1 MKVKNNRRTFF
12 PTCGSD
18 DNINIINKNLNITD
32 VPVSEAVNGKL
43 TAQEKTE
50 LKNLITQNG
59 STDVITSYINTKLQ
73 KESIE
78 NNNVVLNV
86 ERTTDE
92 DSYMYDNVAI
102 LQNGIEVGAA
112 GISYGTDELPYVER
126 IDIYPEYQNK
136 GIGTKALKLIAD
148 KYGDYLIAPDNQD
161 AARLYARLGELV
173 ETDITS
179 YIDQGYGVYE
189 IYEGLKN
196 NMNVNKLNEASYGG
210 AYDIEDDMYFTKDDI
225 LEFTD
230 ELIDSLQDKGIFV
243 DLVDT
248 YITDGNRLVIVVED
262 EDGNEIDTDEFID
275 MRKIRRPKDIYKY
288 KNIFIKDILS
298 QYDELKSFNEDLDDE
313 IKPREPQARKDY
325 FGVGN
330 FYHIGRK
337 GDLSKDMEFI
347 KSMGSGVTAELVY
360 GDKSREYACKIAP
373 NKWKTDSGKTLS
385 DNDIASVAY
394 DDGKATINYMIKNK
408 PDNEFKSFNED
419 LDEIPVVDRLNFIN
433 KRRNGLPGIT
443 NISEF
448 IDCLNSVGK
457 DKFMVKETKA
467 GSNLSLAD
475 LKDEWMTLKRKGWKW
490 YTKNIPGDFLTYY
503 VFEKINKGENMKE
516 DLDISNMDNSFKYRL
531 LDRMKSDCEYYIN
544 GAKSNKHLFMQNPQA
559 QIKAMKDIYNS
570 FSEKDVPEWISM
582 EDINNYERQMC
593 NPMIKNNMKENLVE
607 DKNSYTLFDIDK
619 LLCVTGAQYLGA
631 KIPPAKRHCINE
643 INIPHNMRYKYF
655 KTTVEDYKDTIV
667 LNWITQEPFNTA
679 DFEVFIKEVKS
690 AFNQIIEDINYN
702 KPFKVA
708 VNVDCRDEN
717 CKKTQLLTFNKN
729 NIKENL
735 VEDDLYQLKAE
746 VENEVEKY
754 MTSEGFEPDEVKEY
768 SAVDVYFD
776 SKERD
781 RVIVE
786 VRAELSYDGL
796 FELGLRLDKIIAKY
810 DEDAYFEPEEPGI
823 TTAYIYNI
831 TPKKT
836 NKRSKQIKEDYEDEP
851 NYINDLYETLIQAQI
866 CIDKIKENYS
876 SDVYNIIKL
885 GIEQPLD
892 EFMAH
897 DENDW
902 TMLAAIKESHEE
914 AMNESICN
922 YVDRYNNIV
931 IYKCDGKYIAT
942 AINGKSVSG
951 KSIDDV
957 KSQLD
962 KIDAEYTK
970 HFRDLEEDKE
980 DDDYYDDEDDEN
992 NNYPKNLPEQF
1003 YSLYDK
1009 LNGDFW
1015 TRKDELKQDIEE
1027 INNPKYSVEEL
1038 NDEYVIVTDPE
1049 DDMHALQI
1057 FNGGTERTY
1066 ALDFNHIRYL

>member
-1 MKVKNNRRTFF
+1 M
-12 PTCGSD
+12 
-18 DNINIINKNLNITD
+18 I
-32 VPVSEAVNGKL
+32 
-43 TAQEKTE
+43 
-50 LKNLITQNG
+50 LK
-59 STDVITSYINTKLQ
+59 
-73 KESIE
+73 
-78 NNNVVLNV
+78 
-86 ERTTDE
+86 
-92 DSYMYDNVAI
+92 
-102 LQNGIEVGAA
+102 
-112 GISYGTDELPYVER
+112 
-126 IDIYPEYQNK
+126 
-136 GIGTKALKLIAD
+136 
-148 KYGDYLIAPDNQD
+148 
-161 AARLYARLGELV
+161 
-173 ETDITS
+173 
-179 YIDQGYGVYE
+179 
-189 IYEGLKN
+189 
-196 NMNVNKLNEASYGG
+196 EASYGG
-210 AYDIEDDMYFTKDDI
+210 AYDIEDDMYFTKEDLLD
-225 LEFTD
+225 FTD

-243 DLVDT
+243 DLIDM
-248 YITDGNRLVIVVED
+248 YITDGNRLVIAVED

-298 QYDELKSFNEDLDDE
+298 QYDELKSFNEDLDNE
-313 IKPREPQARKDY
+313 IKTREPQARKDY

-337 GDLSKDMEFI
+337 GDFSKDMEFI
-347 KSMGSGVTAELVY
+347 KSRGSGVTAELVY

-373 NKWKTDSGKTLS
+373 NKWETDSGKTLS

-408 PDNEFKSFNED
+408 PVPSKKEEELNHTTLTKNKDILSQYNELKSFNED
-419 LDEIPVVDRLNFIN
+419 LDEIPIVDKLNFIN
-433 KRRNGLPGIT
+433 KRGNGMPGIA
-443 NISEF
+443 NINEF

-490 YTKNIPGDFLTYY
+490 YTKNIPGEFLTYY

-516 DLDISNMDNSFKYRL
+516 
-531 LDRMKSDCEYYIN
+531 
-544 GAKSNKHLFMQNPQA
+544 
-559 QIKAMKDIYNS
+559 
-570 FSEKDVPEWISM
+570 
-582 EDINNYERQMC
+582 
-593 NPMIKNNMKENLVE
+593 
-607 DKNSYTLFDIDK
+607 
-619 LLCVTGAQYLGA
+619 
-631 KIPPAKRHCINE
+631 
-643 INIPHNMRYKYF
+643 
-655 KTTVEDYKDTIV
+655 
-667 LNWITQEPFNTA
+667 
-679 DFEVFIKEVKS
+679 
-690 AFNQIIEDINYN
+690 
-702 KPFKVA
+702 
-708 VNVDCRDEN
+708 
-717 CKKTQLLTFNKN
+717 
-729 NIKENL
+729 NL
-735 VEDDLYQLKAE
+735 VEDDLQQLKAE
-746 VENEVEKY
+746 IENEVEKY

-796 FELGLRLDKIIAKY
+796 FELGLRLDKIVANY

-831 TPKKT
+831 TPKKI

-851 NYINDLYETLIQAQI
+851 NYLNDLYEILIQAQV

-876 SDVYNIIKL
+876 SDVYDIIKF
-885 GIEQPLD
+885 GIEQNLD
-892 EFMAH
+892 EFMEH
-897 DENDW
+897 DEDGW

-931 IYKCDGKYIAT
+931 IYKCDDKYIAT

-1027 INNPKYSVEEL
+1027 INDPEYSVEEL

-1066 ALDFNHIRYL
+1066 VLDFDRIRYL

>member
-1 MKVKNNRRTFF
+1 M
-12 PTCGSD
+12 
-18 DNINIINKNLNITD
+18 I
-32 VPVSEAVNGKL
+32 
-43 TAQEKTE
+43 
-50 LKNLITQNG
+50 LK
-59 STDVITSYINTKLQ
+59 
-73 KESIE
+73 
-78 NNNVVLNV
+78 
-86 ERTTDE
+86 
-92 DSYMYDNVAI
+92 
-102 LQNGIEVGAA
+102 
-112 GISYGTDELPYVER
+112 
-126 IDIYPEYQNK
+126 
-136 GIGTKALKLIAD
+136 
-148 KYGDYLIAPDNQD
+148 
-161 AARLYARLGELV
+161 
-173 ETDITS
+173 
-179 YIDQGYGVYE
+179 
-189 IYEGLKN
+189 
-196 NMNVNKLNEASYGG
+196 EASYGG
-210 AYDIEDDMYFTKDDI
+210 AYDIEDDMYFTKDDL

-243 DLVDT
+243 DLVDM
-248 YITDGNRLVIVVED
+248 YITDGNRLVIAVED

-385 DNDIASVAY
+385 DNDIASIAY

-408 PDNEFKSFNED
+408 PAPPKKEEKLNHTTLTKNKDILSQYNEFKSFNED

-433 KRRNGLPGIT
+433 KRRNGMPGIA
-443 NISEF
+443 NINEF
-448 IDCLNSVGK
+448 IDCLNAVGK

-475 LKDEWMTLKRKGWKW
+475 LKDEWMTLKKKGWKW

-516 DLDISNMDNSFKYRL
+516 
-531 LDRMKSDCEYYIN
+531 
-544 GAKSNKHLFMQNPQA
+544 
-559 QIKAMKDIYNS
+559 
-570 FSEKDVPEWISM
+570 
-582 EDINNYERQMC
+582 
-593 NPMIKNNMKENLVE
+593 
-607 DKNSYTLFDIDK
+607 
-619 LLCVTGAQYLGA
+619 
-631 KIPPAKRHCINE
+631 
-643 INIPHNMRYKYF
+643 
-655 KTTVEDYKDTIV
+655 
-667 LNWITQEPFNTA
+667 
-679 DFEVFIKEVKS
+679 
-690 AFNQIIEDINYN
+690 
-702 KPFKVA
+702 
-708 VNVDCRDEN
+708 
-717 CKKTQLLTFNKN
+717 
-729 NIKENL
+729 NL
-735 VEDDLYQLKAE
+735 VEDDLQQLKAE

-781 RVIVE
+781 RAIVE

-831 TPKKT
+831 TPEKP

-851 NYINDLYETLIQAQI
+851 NYLNDLYEILIQAQV

-876 SDVYNIIKL
+876 SDVYDIIKF
-885 GIEQPLD
+885 GIEQNLD
-892 EFMAH
+892 EFMEH
-897 DENDW
+897 DEDGW
-902 TMLAAIKESHEE
+902 TMYAAIKESQKSKSIK
-914 AMNESICN
+914 ESYRFYGSNQTVKDYFNNVIINAEHVKDADIRFIN
-922 YVDRYNNIV
+922 YLITDKGKLEIGFIKLPYETFPDDDALIV
-931 IYKCDGKYIAT
+931 IPSFDYQWIGDWDSALEVYDIITKK
-942 AINGKSVSG
+942 VSEIYDIQTFVN
-951 KSIDDV
+951 SIGGDPSP
-957 KSQLD
+957 KKID
-962 KIDAEYTK
+962 KILRDLSKSEVV
-970 HFRDLEEDKE
+970 DLEESKSIKEDIE
-980 DDDYYDDEDDEN
+980 DDDYYDEDEDEDDEN

-1066 ALDFNHIRYL
+1066 VLDFDRIRYL

>member
-189 IYEGLKN
+189 IYGGLKS

-210 AYDIEDDMYFTKDDI
+210 AYDIEDNMYFTKEEL

-230 ELIDSLQDKGIFV
+230 ELIDTLHDKGIVV
-243 DLVDT
+243 DLVDM
-248 YITDGNRLVIVVED
+248 YMTDGNRLFIVVED

-298 QYDELKSFNEDLDDE
+298 QYDELKSFNEDLD
-313 IKPREPQARKDY
+313 
-325 FGVGN
+325 
-330 FYHIGRK
+330 
-337 GDLSKDMEFI
+337 
-347 KSMGSGVTAELVY
+347 
-360 GDKSREYACKIAP
+360 
-373 NKWKTDSGKTLS
+373 
-385 DNDIASVAY
+385 
-394 DDGKATINYMIKNK
+394 
-408 PDNEFKSFNED
+408 
-419 LDEIPVVDRLNFIN
+419 EIPIVDKLNFIN
-433 KRRNGLPGIT
+433 KRRNGMPGIA
-443 NISEF
+443 NINEF
-448 IDCLNSVGK
+448 IDCLNAVGK

-516 DLDISNMDNSFKYRL
+516 NLDISNMGNSFKYRL

-593 NPMIKNNMKENLVE
+593 NPTIKNNMKENLVE

-667 LNWITQEPFNTA
+667 LNWITQEPFNAA

-690 AFNQIIEDINYN
+690 AFNQIIEDINYK

-717 CKKTQLLTFNKN
+717 CKKTELLTFNKN

-735 VEDDLYQLKAE
+735 VEDDLQQLKAE
-746 VENEVEKY
+746 IKNEVEKY
-754 MTSEGFEPDEVKEY
+754 MTSEGFEPDEVKDY

-776 SKERD
+776 SKEKD
-781 RVIVE
+781 TVIVE

-796 FELGLRLDKIIAKY
+796 FELGLRLNKIVANY

-831 TPKKT
+831 TPKKI
-836 NKRSKQIKEDYEDEP
+836 NKRSNQIKEDYEDEP
-851 NYINDLYETLIQAQI
+851 NYINDLYEILIQAQV

-885 GIEQPLD
+885 GIEQNLD
-892 EFMAH
+892 EFMEH
-897 DENDW
+897 DEDGW
-902 TMLAAIKESHEE
+902 TMYAAIKESQKSNIKESRKSKSIKEPYRFYGSNQTVKDYLNNLIVDVEHMEDAKIRFINYLITNKGKLE
-914 AMNESICN
+914 IGFIELPYDSPIYGDAM
-922 YVDRYNNIV
+922 IV
-931 IYKCDGKYIAT
+931 IPSFEYQW
-942 AINGKSVSG
+942 SG
-951 KSIDDV
+951 DWDSALEIYDIITKKISEIYDIQTFIHSIDGDLSPE
-957 KSQLD
+957 KID
-962 KIDAEYTK
+962 KILRSLSKSEVV
-970 HFRDLEEDKE
+970 DLEESKSIKEDIE
-980 DDDYYDDEDDEN
+980 DDDYYDEDEDEDDEN

-1027 INNPKYSVEEL
+1027 INDPEYSVEEL

-1066 ALDFNHIRYL
+1066 TLDFDHIRYL

>member
-1 MKVKNNRRTFF
+1 MVFK
-12 PTCGSD
+12 
-18 DNINIINKNLNITD
+18 
-32 VPVSEAVNGKL
+32 
-43 TAQEKTE
+43 
-50 LKNLITQNG
+50 
-59 STDVITSYINTKLQ
+59 
-73 KESIE
+73 
-78 NNNVVLNV
+78 
-86 ERTTDE
+86 
-92 DSYMYDNVAI
+92 
-102 LQNGIEVGAA
+102 
-112 GISYGTDELPYVER
+112 
-126 IDIYPEYQNK
+126 
-136 GIGTKALKLIAD
+136 
-148 KYGDYLIAPDNQD
+148 
-161 AARLYARLGELV
+161 
-173 ETDITS
+173 
-179 YIDQGYGVYE
+179 
-189 IYEGLKN
+189 
-196 NMNVNKLNEASYGG
+196 EASYGG
-210 AYDIEDDMYFTKDDI
+210 AYDIEDDMYFTKEDL
-225 LEFTD
+225 LEFAD
-230 ELIDSLQDKGIFV
+230 ELIDTLQDKGIFV
-243 DLVDT
+243 DLVDM
-248 YITDGNRLVIVVED
+248 YITDGNRLVIAVED

-275 MRKIRRPKDIYKY
+275 MRKIRLPKDIYKY

-298 QYDELKSFNEDLDDE
+298 QYDELKSFNEDLD
-313 IKPREPQARKDY
+313 
-325 FGVGN
+325 
-330 FYHIGRK
+330 
-337 GDLSKDMEFI
+337 
-347 KSMGSGVTAELVY
+347 
-360 GDKSREYACKIAP
+360 
-373 NKWKTDSGKTLS
+373 
-385 DNDIASVAY
+385 
-394 DDGKATINYMIKNK
+394 
-408 PDNEFKSFNED
+408 
-419 LDEIPVVDRLNFIN
+419 EIPVIDRLNFIN

-448 IDCLNSVGK
+448 IDCLNAVGK

-503 VFEKINKGENMKE
+503 VFEKINRGENMKE
-516 DLDISNMDNSFKYRL
+516 NLDISNMDNSFKYRL

-607 DKNSYTLFDIDK
+607 D
-619 LLCVTGAQYLGA
+619 
-631 KIPPAKRHCINE
+631 
-643 INIPHNMRYKYF
+643 
-655 KTTVEDYKDTIV
+655 
-667 LNWITQEPFNTA
+667 
-679 DFEVFIKEVKS
+679 
-690 AFNQIIEDINYN
+690 
-702 KPFKVA
+702 
-708 VNVDCRDEN
+708 
-717 CKKTQLLTFNKN
+717 
-729 NIKENL
+729 
-735 VEDDLYQLKAE
+735 DLQQLKAE

-796 FELGLRLDKIIAKY
+796 FELGLRLDKIVAKY

-851 NYINDLYETLIQAQI
+851 NYLNDLYEILIQAQV

-876 SDVYNIIKL
+876 SDVYDIIKF
-885 GIEQPLD
+885 GIEQNLD
-892 EFMAH
+892 EFMEH
-897 DENDW
+897 DEDGW

-1027 INNPKYSVEEL
+1027 INDPEYSVEEL

-1066 ALDFNHIRYL
+1066 VLDFDRIRYL

>member
-189 IYEGLKN
+189 IYGGLKS

-210 AYDIEDDMYFTKDDI
+210 AYDIEDNMYFTKEEL

-230 ELIDSLQDKGIFV
+230 ELIDTLHDKGIVV
-243 DLVDT
+243 DLVDM
-248 YITDGNRLVIVVED
+248 YMTDGNRLFIVVED

-298 QYDELKSFNEDLDDE
+298 QYDELKSFNEDLD
-313 IKPREPQARKDY
+313 
-325 FGVGN
+325 
-330 FYHIGRK
+330 
-337 GDLSKDMEFI
+337 
-347 KSMGSGVTAELVY
+347 
-360 GDKSREYACKIAP
+360 
-373 NKWKTDSGKTLS
+373 
-385 DNDIASVAY
+385 
-394 DDGKATINYMIKNK
+394 
-408 PDNEFKSFNED
+408 
-419 LDEIPVVDRLNFIN
+419 EIPIVDKLNFIN
-433 KRRNGLPGIT
+433 KRRNGMPGIA
-443 NISEF
+443 NINEF
-448 IDCLNSVGK
+448 IDCLNAVGK

-516 DLDISNMDNSFKYRL
+516 NLDISNMGNSFKYRL

-593 NPMIKNNMKENLVE
+593 NPTIKNNMKENLVE

-667 LNWITQEPFNTA
+667 LNWITQEPFNAA

-690 AFNQIIEDINYN
+690 AFNQIIEDINY
-702 KPFKVA
+702 KKSFKVA

-717 CKKTQLLTFNKN
+717 CKKTELLTFNKN

-735 VEDDLYQLKAE
+735 VEDDLQQLKAE
-746 VENEVEKY
+746 IKNEVEKY
-754 MTSEGFEPDEVKEY
+754 MTSEGFEPDEVKDY

-776 SKERD
+776 SKEKD
-781 RVIVE
+781 TVIVE

-796 FELGLRLDKIIAKY
+796 FELGLRLNKIVANY

-831 TPKKT
+831 TPKKI
-836 NKRSKQIKEDYEDEP
+836 NKRSNQIKEDYEDEP
-851 NYINDLYETLIQAQI
+851 NYINDLYEILIQAQV

-885 GIEQPLD
+885 GIEQNLD
-892 EFMAH
+892 EFMEH
-897 DENDW
+897 DEDGW
-902 TMLAAIKESHEE
+902 TMYAAIKESQKSNIKESRKSKSIKEPYRFYGSNQTVKDYLNNLIVDVEHMEDAKIRFINYLITNKGKLE
-914 AMNESICN
+914 IGFIELPYDSPIYGDAM
-922 YVDRYNNIV
+922 IV
-931 IYKCDGKYIAT
+931 IPSFEYQW
-942 AINGKSVSG
+942 SG
-951 KSIDDV
+951 DWDSALEIYDIITKKISEIYDIQTFIHSIDGDLSPE
-957 KSQLD
+957 KID
-962 KIDAEYTK
+962 KILRSLSKSEVV
-970 HFRDLEEDKE
+970 DLEESKSIKEDIE
-980 DDDYYDDEDDEN
+980 DDDYYDEDEDEDDEN

-1027 INNPKYSVEEL
+1027 INDPEYSVEEL

-1066 ALDFNHIRYL
+1066 VLDFDRIRYL